1 MLDPPEDIPNT
12 EQEERRRV
20 FWSVYLLDR
29 LVSCG
34 RGRPP
39 AIIDASCHLQLPCE
53 NDLWKRGIWRKTLS
67 LDQMTDRTLI
77 MPEKQGY
84 FAHLIAVA
92 HIMGR
97 CAQYMMQEYN
107 IRSPHPLWE
116 SGSDFA
122 AIESDLLHAETYLEL
137 DSSLGEIL
145 QAHMTDEAMVDH
157 QTMGPIIYSR
167 ALFHLCHCL
176 LYHPFLLR
184 RRLQACFNRP
194 PASFLSRAFGTSWQH
209 AQDMIQ
215 LIQDSRNRGCLFNSS
230 FGGYCLTVAGS
241 VLALWAHQAGDRHLL
256 ASSLLRE
263 TITYVDDI
271 GHYWPNVKAMV
282 CNRSSYAL
290 NLIVVWLFC
299 LLIFPSPGLA
309 ASARSK
315 SDPPARQPVRLA
327 TDKCNTVPR
336 GDQHYMVHCR
346 L

>member
-1 MLDPPEDIPNT
+1 
-12 EQEERRRV
+12 
-20 FWSVYLLDR
+20 
-29 LVSCG
+29 
-34 RGRPP
+34 
-39 AIIDASCHLQLPCE
+39 
-53 NDLWKRGIWRKTLS
+53 
-67 LDQMTDRTLI
+67 
-77 MPEKQGY
+77 
-84 FAHLIAVA
+84 
-92 HIMGR
+92 
-97 CAQYMMQEYN
+97 MQEYN

-137 DSSLGEIL
+137 DSSLGETL
-145 QAHMTDEAMVDH
+145 QAHMTDDATVDH

-209 AQDMIQ
+209 ARDMIQ
-215 LIQDSRNRGCLFNSS
+215 LIQDTRNRGCLFNSS

-282 CNRSSYAL
+282 CQSFELRSESS
-290 NLIVVWLFC
+290 C
-299 LLIFPSPGLA
+299 
-309 ASARSK
+309 
-315 SDPPARQPVRLA
+315 RLA
-327 TDKCNTVPR
+327 LLLTDIPFTRPR
-336 GDQHYMVHCR
+336 CFGA
-346 L
+346 